1 MEMKVMSTTNRLPRI
16 LQRLTEIGIAITA
29 VVAVVFLVAV
39 VFTDSA
45 LETPMEFTP
54 DEDTYSLSSEAWG
67 TGTIHDAVG
76 IVDFTDKSAA
86 YVALSAAKVLAYAA
100 ASLALLVLLRRILQ
114 TLSAGTPF
122 VDTNADRIRA
132 IGILIPAFGFL
143 IQGLH
148 WATSLMVMDTVTAE
162 GLHIE
167 ARLTLNLTYLFIGL
181 VIVALA
187 EAFRY
192 GTHLQTDADL
202 TV

>member
-1 MEMKVMSTTNRLPRI
+1 MSTTNRLPNI
-16 LQRLTEIGIAITA
+16 LQRLTEIGIAITVAMA
-29 VVAVVFLVAV
+29 VIFLLAV
-39 VFTDSA
+39 VFTNSA
-45 LETPMEFTP
+45 PETPMEFTP
-54 DEDTYSLSSEAWG
+54 NEDTYTLSSEAWG
-67 TGTIHDAVG
+67 TGTIHDAIGLVT
-76 IVDFTDKSAA
+76 FTVRSATI
-86 YVALSAAKVLAYAA
+86 VALSAAKVLAYAA

-122 VDTNADRIRA
+122 VEANAHRIRA

-148 WATSLMVMDTVTAE
+148 WATSLIVMDTVAAE

-187 EAFRY
+187 EAFRH

-202 TV
+202 TI

>member
-1 MEMKVMSTTNRLPRI
+1 MEVEVMSTTNRLPKI
-16 LQRLTEIGIAITA
+16 LQRLTEIGIAITVAMA
-29 VVAVVFLVAV
+29 VIFLLAV
-39 VFTDSA
+39 VFTDST

-76 IVDFTDKSAA
+76 LVTFTDKSATI
-86 YVALSAAKVLAYAA
+86 VALSTANVLAYAA

-122 VDTNADRIRA
+122 VEANAHRIRA

-148 WATSLMVMDTVTAE
+148 WATSLIVMDTVAAE

-187 EAFRY
+187 EAFRH
-192 GTHLQTDADL
+192 GTHLQTDTDL
-202 TV
+202 TI

>member
-1 MEMKVMSTTNRLPRI
+1 MSTTERLPKV
-16 LQRLTEIGIAITA
+16 LQRLTEVGIAVTA
-29 VVAVVFLVAV
+29 VVAVVFLLTA

-45 LETPMEFTP
+45 LQTPMEFTP
-54 DEDTYSLSSEAWG
+54 EERTYSLSSETWG
-67 TGTIHDAVG
+67 TGTIGDAIGVVG
-76 IVDFTDKSAA
+76 FTDKSASL
-86 YVALSAAKVLAYAA
+86 VALSAAKILAYAA
-100 ASLALLVLLRRILQ
+100 ASLTLLVLLRSILK

-122 VDTNADRIRA
+122 VDANADRIRA

-143 IQGLH
+143 IQGLD
-148 WATSLMVMDTVTAE
+148 WATSLVVMNTVTAE

-187 EAFRY
+187 EAFRH